1 MSNDVAASMGQDF
14 SNTPGVMHRGFLRRG
29 ESVIRRYSSSR
40 NCVMTGTIHCEGQG
54 VPRSA
59 PATRV
64 ATRVLYAIPGI
75 WTDTWFDAPD
85 AWWAWAC
92 AFAGWSVDDWHRFRS
107 SWSTAGS
114 DARDLISAETGMR
127 FFDWRRL
134 PGGSSFASVDSA
146 VAMVIADL
154 RNMVPGTSVTLIGHS
169 KGGSV
174 IKHLLI
180 AAHRA
185 TKADL
190 PVPWDGGA
198 TLRHGICIDAP
209 LDLIRE
215 VGCIMLGIRPR
226 IWPASRPGVP
236 VTCATINNW
245 YDPSGGRLA
254 GVPNYQVRTWNDN
267 FHPWPPHGMKSSLA
281 HRVLGDL
288 GALPTLHGPF
298 ADTVSLVSTV
308 SG

>member
-1 MSNDVAASMGQDF
+1 MGRDF
-14 SNTPGVMHRGFLRRG
+14 SNSPGVRHRGFLRHG
-29 ESVIRRYSSSR
+29 EFVNSQPSLSSYH
-40 NCVMTGTIHCEGQG
+40 VMTGTARDEGESAS
-54 VPRSA
+54 RSA
-59 PATRV
+59 PATP
-64 ATRVLYAIPGI
+64 TRVLYAIPGI

-92 AFAGWSVDDWHRFRS
+92 AFAGWSIDDWHRFRS
-107 SWSTAGS
+107 RWITAGS
-114 DARDLISAETGMR
+114 DARRLLSTETGIR
-127 FFDWRRL
+127 FFDWRQL
-134 PGGSSFASVDSA
+134 QGGSTFASVDKA
-146 VAMVIADL
+146 VATVVADL
-154 RNMVPGTSVTLIGHS
+154 RNMAPGTSVTLIGHS

-185 TKADL
+185 TEAGL
-190 PVPWDGGA
+190 PLPWDGGA
-198 TLRHGICIDAP
+198 TLHHGICIDAP

-215 VGCIMLGIRPR
+215 VGSIMFGIRPR
-226 IWPASRPGVP
+226 FWPASRPGVP

-267 FHPWPPHGMKSSLA
+267 FHPWPPHGMKSGLA
-281 HRVLGDL
+281 RRVLSEL
-288 GALPTLHGPF
+288 GALPGLPGPN
-298 ADTVSLVSTV
+298 AVTVSPPSSV

>member
-14 SNTPGVMHRGFLRRG
+14 SNTPGAKHRGFLRHGEFVDCHQPARG
-29 ESVIRRYSSSR
+29 
-40 NCVMTGTIHCEGQG
+40 NPVMTGVAHPVAQIATASLPHI
-54 VPRSA
+54 SA
-59 PATRV
+59 
-64 ATRVLYAIPGI
+64 RVLYAIPGI
-75 WTDTWFDAPD
+75 WTDSWFDAPD
-85 AWWAWAC
+85 AWWAWVC
-92 AFAGWSVDDWHRFRS
+92 AFAGWSMDDWHRFRS
-107 SWSTAGS
+107 RWTTAGS
-114 DARDLISAETGMR
+114 DARRLLSIETGIT

-134 PGGSSFASVDSA
+134 PGGSTFASVDRA
-146 VAMVIADL
+146 VATVAADL
-154 RNMVPGTSVTLIGHS
+154 RHMNPGTSVTLIGHS

-185 TKADL
+185 TESDL

-215 VGCIMLGIRPR
+215 AGSIMFGIRPR

-236 VTCATINNW
+236 VACATINNW

-267 FHPWPPHGMKSSLA
+267 FHPWPPHGMKSGLA
-281 HRVLGDL
+281 RRVLGDL
-288 GALPTLHGPF
+288 GAVPSLVVTN
-298 ADTVSLVSTV
+298 ADTVSPSSSV